1 MKIIGNYSID
11 EFKAEL
17 RNNKINLKKEQCE
30 YILDYIQTLEK
41 EKQIWEE
48 INGRL
53 NNKLL
58 TIKESFKDLIDRV

>member
-48 INGRL
+48 VNGRL